1 MKNVVPGFTASFGKK
16 NPPNPDLN
24 YNAHLLKQA
33 KGLVES
39 GTFAH
44 YFKKSFLVMM
54 EVISYSIAL
63 FLLAAGVY
71 LFFEVKFL
79 FDTITSSTR
88 IMELFSEKEINMTS
102 LNFIK
107 TGIYL
112 LLFIPFVISIYWAR
126 TYTKS
131 RRRIDLIKKV
141 EIIIDE
147 VCTNITAIKN

>member
-33 KGLVES
+33 KGLIES

-88 IMELFSEKEINMTS
+88 IMELFSEK
-102 LNFIK
+102 
-107 TGIYL
+107 
-112 LLFIPFVISIYWAR
+112 
-126 TYTKS
+126 
-131 RRRIDLIKKV
+131 
-141 EIIIDE
+141 
-147 VCTNITAIKN
+147 